1 MKRLFIIR
9 TPLQLFN
16 AIEAKNRFFDVSI
29 KNELLVVY
37 GSEKDLV
44 IIKKM
49 LVEFNDWDRIIFQKF
64 YGVGK
69 RFYAFQLKKYFKI
82 NEYLDIF
89 TGMIYHIPLHLMNTL
104 SSKNYWLLDDGNET
118 RLIVK
123 NLNDGQYYKND
134 KSKFFLGINQNP
146 SVLKQLKI
154 FTLYSG
160 LETNHQVCHNDYR
173 MFKQK
178 VASLEVH
185 QNSCLII
192 GSNLVGTYLENE
204 SCYLEILERLKF
216 KEKDLELWY
225 APHRYMPEET
235 VKKIEQMGYLIFK
248 YDCILEIAQM
258 LQGWRFEKY
267 FSIRSTAIDTLNVL
281 YGINGYYIRLPK
293 KYFVSEDKWQECEAI
308 WSAAEHLCDLT
319 EL

>member
-1 MKRLFIIR
+1 
-9 TPLQLFN
+9 
-16 AIEAKNRFFDVSI
+16 
-29 KNELLVVY
+29 
-37 GSEKDLV
+37 
-44 IIKKM
+44 M
-49 LVEFNDWDRIIFQKF
+49 LVEFKEWDLIIFHKF
-64 YGVGK
+64 YGVSK
-69 RFYAFQLKKYFKI
+69 SLYAFQLTKYFKSK
-82 NEYLDIF
+82 EYLDIF

-123 NLNDGQYYKND
+123 KLNDGNYYKTN

-146 SVLKQLKI
+146 TVLKKLRI
-154 FTLYSG
+154 FTLYSD
-160 LETNHQVCHNDYR
+160 LETHHQIYENDYR
-173 MFKQK
+173 VFKQK
-178 VASLEVH
+178 VACLDIRPK
-185 QNSCLII
+185 SCLII
-192 GSNLVGTYLENE
+192 GSNLVRTYVGNENY
-204 SCYLEILERLKF
+204 YLEILERLKS

-225 APHRYMPEET
+225 APHRYMQEET

-267 FSIRSTAIDTLNVL
+267 FSIRSTAIDTLKVL

-293 KYFVSEDKWQECEAI
+293 KYFVSEEKWQECEAI
-308 WSAAEHLCDLT
+308 WSAADHLCDLT